1 MAKALGGI
9 GIFGLLK
16 VMENRG
22 LDSPKPSV
30 VSYTKRSQDL
40 RRLALD
46 LAEDGRDDTAAMQEL
61 VQAAGSHRKELRR
74 AAASIRSDGY
84 DVEDPTCHQA
94 NRLLLAAAA
103 GEPPQP
109 LTADQREWF
118 RQVQELRDAPVQ
130 VAFAKLATLEP
141 ALGELN
147 EHVRQEVSRP
157 GFQSMD
163 EEQRQEAF
171 PDIYYDRLNSIQERT
186 SEPLMRTILAFYIA
200 RDHLFEVAGLPYP
213 GPKD

>member
-22 LDSPKPSV
+22 LGGPKPGV
-30 VSYTKRSQDL
+30 VLYTKGSQDL
-40 RRLALD
+40 GRLALE
-46 LAEDGRDDTAAMQEL
+46 LAEGGRDDTAAINEL

-74 AAASIRSDGY
+74 AAASIRSDGF
-84 DVEDPTCHQA
+84 DVEDPACHQA

-103 GEPPQP
+103 GEPARP

-118 RQVQELRDAPVQ
+118 REVQELRHAPVE

-141 ALGELN
+141 ALGELD
-147 EHVRQEVSRP
+147 EDVRREVSRP
-157 GFQSMD
+157 GSRAMD
-163 EEQRQEAF
+163 EEHRQEAF
-171 PDIYYDRLNSIQERT
+171 PDIYYDRLNSIRERT
-186 SEPLMRTILAFYIA
+186 SELLMRTILALYIA
-200 RDHLFEVAGLPYP
+200 RDHLF
-213 GPKD
+213 